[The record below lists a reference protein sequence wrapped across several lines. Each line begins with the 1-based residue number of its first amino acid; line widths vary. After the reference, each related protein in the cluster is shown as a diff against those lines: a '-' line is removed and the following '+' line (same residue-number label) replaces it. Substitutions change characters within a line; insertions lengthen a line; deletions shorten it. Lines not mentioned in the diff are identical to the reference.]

1 VDDKRAQAPW
11 REEDARIEAIWAR
24 ALEMREAACRDARGS
39 SGHVVIPTG
48 NPIVITECP

>member
-1 VDDKRAQAPW
+1 MDDKRAQAPW

-24 ALEMREAACRDARGS
+24 ALEMREARGS